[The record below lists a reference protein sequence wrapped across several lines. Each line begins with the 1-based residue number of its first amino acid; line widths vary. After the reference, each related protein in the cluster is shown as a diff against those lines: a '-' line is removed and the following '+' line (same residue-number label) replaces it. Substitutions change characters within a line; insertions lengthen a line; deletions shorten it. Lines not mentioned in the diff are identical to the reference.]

1 MADAVEST
9 GVHDVIEKHVQK
21 LKRKRDS
28 PGNLVD
34 EALISRIHD
43 LEKLSLDLPADVTK
57 AANLSIKRHRFSE
70 SNGGLVLD
78 IIDKRVRNYRKRF
91 ESICTLEEDLK
102 HGGKIPN
109 SDQCAKLSSKP
120 LVDARKDEL
129 ESLRPNLSD
138 AVEAAVILAVAEAV
152 THSRNVDPVP
162 VSFGSYVPTMS
173 QVPPIHESKVTEGK
187 GRDEEEE
194 EFERI
199 FPLHYQGEK
208 KDSHCHQGVLRL
220 SNDPEFDREVSVLKM
235 DNCNKENLKIWD
247 KIRHPNVAEMYALY
261 FDSDSV
267 QIVTERLTQ
276 SLRVFIEGKANEWRL
291 SHDYVEDSS
300 LSWWGFVKVDFKH
313 IFRDII
319 MTTCDLRAKGV
330 SIAWSMDDI
339 MLGTDSKPRLLVAS
353 NERESGKFQWLRKV
367 IHEFLSLPLNEFDY
381 KCLPEELSRFLSL
394 LDDDIKTSEQLQEG
408 TVLHSC
414 FRFKR
419 RRKEGGDKGAEE
431 GEEEGDGEEGV
442 GVGEDHDE
450 GLEDVGDGGVKG
462 VEKPRNPKGLFHR
475 FCRNVLHHYNNVAK
489 RHKAAT
495 LEKDGI
501 LDELLYVWPNLVSIL
516 RDALIKTIEGE
527 TELHRKYLQ
536 DKLLIMTKD
545 HQQRALDFATHWGL
559 VSALS
564 RDLRFSFW

>member
-173 QVPPIHESKVTEGK
+173 QVV
-187 GRDEEEE
+187 
-194 EFERI
+194 
-199 FPLHYQGEK
+199 
-208 KDSHCHQGVLRL
+208 V
-220 SNDPEFDREVSVLKM
+220 
-235 DNCNKENLKIWD
+235 CN
-247 KIRHPNVAEMYALY
+247 
-261 FDSDSV
+261 
-267 QIVTERLTQ
+267 
-276 SLRVFIEGKANEWRL
+276 
-291 SHDYVEDSS
+291 
-300 LSWWGFVKVDFKH
+300 
-313 IFRDII
+313 
-319 MTTCDLRAKGV
+319 
-330 SIAWSMDDI
+330 
-339 MLGTDSKPRLLVAS
+339 
-353 NERESGKFQWLRKV
+353 
-367 IHEFLSLPLNEFDY
+367 
-381 KCLPEELSRFLSL
+381 
-394 LDDDIKTSEQLQEG
+394 
-408 TVLHSC
+408 
-414 FRFKR
+414 
-419 RRKEGGDKGAEE
+419 
-431 GEEEGDGEEGV
+431 
-442 GVGEDHDE
+442 
-450 GLEDVGDGGVKG
+450 
-462 VEKPRNPKGLFHR
+462 LF
-475 FCRNVLHHYNNVAK
+475 
-489 RHKAAT
+489 
-495 LEKDGI
+495 
-501 LDELLYVWPNLVSIL
+501 
-516 RDALIKTIEGE
+516 
-527 TELHRKYLQ
+527 
-536 DKLLIMTKD
+536 
-545 HQQRALDFATHWGL
+545 
-559 VSALS
+559 
-564 RDLRFSFW
+564 